1 MKVVGF
7 AQLRN
12 ELSKGGERGHTN
24 LENWFKIMSQIC
36 ETVYI
41 FDQASDDSSID
52 YYYLP
57 WREGAKARVIQSP
70 TNRFNEELL
79 CKAEL
84 LKWLLKNDGDAD
96 WILWLDGDTL
106 LDGRLLRHGAKE
118 FWDLCHRGLEESI
131 DGFRMGHYNL
141 WRSDNYY
148 RVDSQYH
155 DFHRR
160 GRVPLWRN
168 NGNLYFPETAGLHR
182 RQQVQ
187 GLEKIERVDYSL
199 VHRGF
204 ATDEQLIERYNL
216 YKGLGQS
223 GWSLDRLLDEDG
235 LTVEELPDGLLPDWF
250 EITDDQNPTG
260 KPPLLEQRS

>member
-12 ELSKGGERGHTN
+12 EHSKGN
-24 LENWFKIMSQIC
+24 LENWFMIMNQLC
-36 ETVYI
+36 ERFYI
-41 FDQASDDSSID
+41 FDQASNADSYILYRHFQD
-52 YYYLP
+52 
-57 WREGAKARVIQSP
+57 RVRLIESP
-70 TNRFNEELL
+70 TNRFSEELL
-79 CKAEL
+79 CKGEL
-84 LKWLLKNDGDAD
+84 LQWLLKDDGDAD

-106 LDGRLLRHGAKE
+106 LDGDLLRDGAQK
-118 FWDLCHRGLEESI
+118 FWDLCQRGIDEAI

-141 WRSDNYY
+141 WRSDIHY

-168 NGNLYFPETAGLHR
+168 NGNLYFPESAGLHR

-187 GLEKIERVDYSL
+187 GLKTIERVDYSL

-204 ATDEQLIERYNL
+204 ATDKQILDRYDL

-223 GWSLDRLLDEDG
+223 GWSLERLLDEKS
-235 LTVEELPDGLLPDWF
+235 LSVEILPESVLPDWF
-250 EITDDQNPTG
+250 YVTNETNP
-260 KPPLLEQRS
+260 KEMEPLVKQRS